1 MTGITARLAQYG
13 PILAKAF
20 IAHKLP
26 VAWALAIAATESEFR
41 PGVANHSKGD
51 ERRGGSYGL
60 CQLSLQTAREFAP
73 AATPGDL
80 LEPAKNAA
88 IAAMFVATLRRRFGN
103 EFSDIVSA
111 YNSGRP
117 LERAPDTT
125 RNVHVPRALRNL
137 DLYAT
142 EAAALEKLYAIH

>member
-1 MTGITARLAQYG
+1 M
-13 PILAKAF
+13 
-20 IAHKLP
+20 
-26 VAWALAIAATESEFR
+26 AWALAIAATESEFQPDR
-41 PGVANHSKGD
+41 VNMSRGD
-51 ERRGGSYGL
+51 KRRGGSYGL
-60 CQLSLQTAREFAP
+60 CQMSLQTARALAP

-88 IAAMFVATLRRRFGN
+88 ITAMFVVTLRRRFGN
-103 EFSDIVSA
+103 DFSDIVSA

-117 LERAPDTT
+117 LERAPDST